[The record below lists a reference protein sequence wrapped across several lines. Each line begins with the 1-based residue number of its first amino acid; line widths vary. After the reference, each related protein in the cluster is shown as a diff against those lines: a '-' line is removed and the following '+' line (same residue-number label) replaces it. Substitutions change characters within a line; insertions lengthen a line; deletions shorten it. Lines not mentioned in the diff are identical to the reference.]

1 MDREG
6 TIAGL
11 TDIRRLSRMKF
22 GVFGVF
28 GVFAKPE
35 IDGSVNEQGTNN
47 KTAVINIRENMMT
60 SSRIPLP

>member
-11 TDIRRLSRMKF
+11 TDIRRLSRMK
-22 GVFGVF
+22 FGVF